1 MNVGK
6 NCLKCKGRL
15 QCGASFC
22 PIIAKAAARVR
33 VVDALEKPEFSG
45 EAPTVFVGR
54 IGYPFVNV
62 GLMSTQAE
70 NSEIYD
76 APRTWS
82 AENYEI
88 PRIIDLRSGL
98 INSRFQSNVREKSK
112 FLELSQEV
120 AMASK
125 PADVDITLKEKPK
138 VKISFKSNE
147 APMGPSAKL
156 VKAELTE
163 NTKIDKKVDY
173 VVSDY
178 DFKAT
183 DALAYLQERG
193 FDENFLSKLL
203 SIGNLGVKSQRKLVP
218 TRWSITATDDMLAKN
233 LIAEIKDFPMI
244 NDHIAFFG
252 NYLGNYYLILMFPE
266 VWSYELF
273 ETYMPKTS
281 WNTEDKINFMT
292 DNEGYEGRKDYA
304 ENCSG
309 GYYSVR
315 LAILEKLKQLKR
327 QASVL
332 ALRFITD
339 DYYLPLGV
347 WVTRE
352 ATRKALMNKPIA
364 FDSKERLLHYAKLLA
379 QKRWSYDAENLLKE
393 SKLLNE
399 IKQQSKLSRFA

>member
-1 MNVGK
+1 MNIKK

-22 PIIAKAAARVR
+22 PIISKASAKIR

-54 IGYPFVNV
+54 VGYPQVNV

-88 PRIIDLRSGL
+88 PQIIDLRSGL
-98 INSRFQSNVREKSK
+98 INSRFKSNVKQRSR
-112 FLELSQEV
+112 FLELSQEI

-125 PADVDITLKEKPK
+125 PADVDITLNDKPK
-138 VKISFKSNE
+138 IKISFRSNE

-163 NTKIDKKVDY
+163 NIRIDRKVDY

-178 DFKAT
+178 DFKAN
-183 DALAYLQERG
+183 DALAYLQDRG
-193 FDENFLSKLL
+193 FDENFLSRLL
-203 SIGNLGVKSQRKLVP
+203 SVGNLGMKSQRKLVP
-218 TRWSITATDDMLAKN
+218 TRWSITATDDLLAKN
-233 LIAEIKDFPMI
+233 LLKEVKDFHEA
-244 NDHIAFFG
+244 NDYFAFFG
-252 NYLGNYYLILMFPE
+252 SYLGNYYLLLMLPE
-266 VWSYELF
+266 PWSYELF
-273 ETYMPKTS
+273 ETYMPNTS
-281 WNTEDKINFMT
+281 WNTADKINFTT
-292 DNEGYEGRKDYA
+292 DEEGYDGRKTYA
-304 ENCSG
+304 EECAG
-309 GYYSVR
+309 GYYTVR
-315 LAILEKLKQLKR
+315 LAILEKLKQMKR

-332 ALRFITD
+332 ALRFITN

-352 ATRKALMNKPIA
+352 ATRKALMSRPIA
-364 FDSKERLLHYAKLLA
+364 FDSMERMLHYARILVK
-379 QKRWSYDAENLLKE
+379 KYWNYDAENLLKE
-393 SKLLNE
+393 SKLL
-399 IKQQSKLSRFA
+399 KQVKTQRKLTHF